1 MEEAGLNNIRL
12 FADSVSDLP
21 QEWIE
26 RYNITIVPLYIIFNE
41 EVFRDGIDITTEE
54 IYRRVEENGVLPRTA
69 APSPDDFTQAFQDAI
84 DAGDSVLFI
93 SMSAK
98 VSSTYQNARIA
109 INDFPE
115 GRITIVD
122 STHLSASTTML
133 VIMAARLLEQGKD
146 METVVAHLESHRDR
160 VEIDILI
167 DRLDY
172 LHKGGRVS
180 SIQNMIGS
188 LLNIRPVL
196 GIKQGLILSTKKYRG
211 KTQKALEGVMQN
223 IVDNIDSI
231 DQNVVV
237 IAQTVAE
244 KAAEYMRNYLLE
256 QTSVKEVI
264 MIEGG
269 CTICSHTGPKTVAIS
284 YLRK

>member
-1 MEEAGLNNIRL
+1 MNNIRL

-21 QEWIE
+21 QEWVE

-41 EVFRDGIDITTEE
+41 EVFRDGIDVTTEE

-69 APSPDDFTQAFQDAI
+69 APSPDDFAQAFQGAI

-93 SMSAK
+93 SMSSK

-109 INDFPE
+109 MNDFPE
-115 GRITIVD
+115 GRITLVD

-146 METVVAHLESHRDR
+146 LETVVAHIESHRDR
-160 VEIDILI
+160 VDIDILV

-188 LLNIRPVL
+188 LLKIRPVL
-196 GIKQGLILSTKKYRG
+196 SIKKGLILSEKKYRG
-211 KTQKALEGVMQN
+211 KPQKALEGVMQN
-223 IVDNIDSI
+223 IVDKIDSI
-231 DQNVVV
+231 DQNVIV

-244 KAAEYMRNYLLE
+244 EAADYMRNYLLE
-256 QTSVKEVI
+256 HTSVKEII

-269 CTICSHTGPKTVAIS
+269 CTIGSHTGPKTVAIS

>member
-1 MEEAGLNNIRL
+1 MNNIRI

-21 QEWIE
+21 QQWIE
-26 RYNITIVPLYIIFNE
+26 RYGITIVPLYIIFGE
-41 EVFRDGIDITTEE
+41 HSYRDGIDITTTE
-54 IYRRVEENGVLPRTA
+54 IYKRVEENGVLPQTA
-69 APSPDDFTQAFQDAI
+69 APSPSDFLEAFEKAT
-84 DAGDSVLFI
+84 AEGDTVLFI
-93 SMSAK
+93 SMSAQ

-109 INDFPE
+109 MEELPE
-115 GRITIVD
+115 GKVTIVD
-122 STHLSASTTML
+122 SIHLSASYAML
-133 VIMAARLLEQGKD
+133 VIMAARMREEGKGLDEIVAYIEQAK
-146 METVVAHLESHRDR
+146 ER

-188 LLNIRPVL
+188 MLQIRPVL
-196 GIKQGLILSTKKYRG
+196 GIKRGMIVSTKKYRG
-211 KTQKALEGVMQN
+211 KTQKALESVMQN
-223 IVDNIDSI
+223 LVDNIGQVDL
-231 DQNVVV
+231 NLVV

-244 KAAEYMRNYLLE
+244 KAAAYMRDYLLE
-256 QTSVKEVI
+256 RTSVKEVI

-284 YLRK
+284 YLKK